1 MVHQKSSLQFCTI
14 QTAFKS
20 FSEESVLI
28 CGGKEIER
36 EGHSIQFI
44 DVDYDENDL
53 ADKYGVQALPTTII
67 VEGDKEVERFV
78 GALSKKEVLDK
89 LV

>member
-1 MVHQKSSLQFCTI
+1 MANKTVKYFTASWCTPCQI
-14 QTAFKS
+14 FKP
-20 FSEESVLI
+20 I
-28 CGGKEIER
+28 MKEIER

-44 DVDYDENDL
+44 DIDHDENL
-53 ADKYGVQALPTTII
+53 LMEEYNIQSVPTSII
-67 VEGDKEVERFV
+67 EEDGKEVERFV

>member
-1 MVHQKSSLQFCTI
+1 MKTVKYF
-14 QTAFKS
+14 TASWCGPCKMFKP
-20 FSEESVLI
+20 I
-28 CGGKEIER
+28 MKEIER

-53 ADKYGVQALPTTII
+53 AEKYGVQALPTTII
-67 VEGDKEVERFV
+67 VDGSKEVERFV

>member
-1 MVHQKSSLQFCTI
+1 MANKTVKYFTASWCTPCQI
-14 QTAFKS
+14 FKP
-20 FSEESVLI
+20 I
-28 CGGKEIER
+28 MKEIER

-44 DVDYDENDL
+44 DIDHDENEL
-53 ADKYGVQALPTTII
+53 AEKYNIQSVPTSII
-67 VEGDKEVERFV
+67 EEDGKEVERFV

>member
-1 MVHQKSSLQFCTI
+1 MKTVKYF
-14 QTAFKS
+14 TASWCGPCKMFKP
-20 FSEESVLI
+20 I
-28 CGGKEIER
+28 MKEIER
-36 EGHSIQFI
+36 EGHSISFI

-53 ADKYGVQALPTTII
+53 AEKYGVQALPTTII
-67 VEGDKEVERFV
+67 VEGSKEVERFV

>member
-1 MVHQKSSLQFCTI
+1 M
-14 QTAFKS
+14 
-20 FSEESVLI
+20 
-28 CGGKEIER
+28 KEIER

-53 ADKYGVQALPTTII
+53 AEKYGVQALPTTII
-67 VEGDKEVERFV
+67 VEGSKEVERFV

>member
-1 MVHQKSSLQFCTI
+1 MKTVKYFTATWCTPCKM
-14 QTAFKS
+14 FKP
-20 FSEESVLI
+20 I
-28 CGGKEIER
+28 MKEIER

-44 DVDYDENDL
+44 DIDYDENDL
-53 ADKYGVQALPTTII
+53 TEKYGVQALPTTII
-67 VEGDKEVERFV
+67 VEGSKEVERFV

>member
-1 MVHQKSSLQFCTI
+1 MK
-14 QTAFKS
+14 TAKYFTASWCGPCKMFKP
-20 FSEESVLI
+20 I
-28 CGGKEIER
+28 MKEVER

-44 DVDYDENDL
+44 DIDYDENDL
-53 ADKYGVQALPTTII
+53 MEKYKIQSVPTTII
-67 VEGDKEVERFV
+67 ESGGKEVERFV

>member
-1 MVHQKSSLQFCTI
+1 MKTVKYFTASWCTPCKM
-14 QTAFKS
+14 FKP
-20 FSEESVLI
+20 I
-28 CGGKEIER
+28 MKEIER

-53 ADKYGVQALPTTII
+53 TEKYGVQALPTTII
-67 VEGDKEVERFV
+67 VEGSKEVERFV